1 MENETE
7 TKKDKVLEILNRAN
21 DDCATFLCDFIKDG
35 YKDMLAKLLV
45 YIGKEKAQ
53 KTLSELP
60 ADLSEEISK
69 RAEKLKDAKP
79 SDANIAV
86 EGIFRLRHF
95 DEKKLKN
102 YADELKDESF
112 SDSKIRQKCDNFFEK
127 NPFLSIKLKGLLFTF
142 DDITLLDNRSV
153 QRVLRE
159 IDRNDLVKAL
169 SYTTDEVKAKI
180 LRNMSHRAADMLKED
195 LEFSGSFHAL
205 DVSEAQKEI
214 VNTVLSLADDGLVN
228 IFERDYYIKATSIN

>member
-7 TKKDKVLEILNRAN
+7 EKPDKVLEILNRAN

-127 NPFLSIKLKGLLFTF
+127 NPFLSIKLKSLLFTF
-142 DDITLLDNRSV
+142 DDRSV
-153 QRVLRE
+153 QQVLRE
-159 IDRNDLVKAL
+159 TDRDDLVKAL
-169 SYTTDEVKAKI
+169 SYTTEEVKERIFK
-180 LRNMSHRAADMLKED
+180 NMSNRAADMLKED
-195 LEFSGSFHAL
+195 LEFSGSFSAH
-205 DVSEAQKEI
+205 DVSEAQKKI
-214 VNTVLSLADDGLVN
+214 VDTTLSLADDGLV
-228 IFERDYYIKATSIN
+228 YISK